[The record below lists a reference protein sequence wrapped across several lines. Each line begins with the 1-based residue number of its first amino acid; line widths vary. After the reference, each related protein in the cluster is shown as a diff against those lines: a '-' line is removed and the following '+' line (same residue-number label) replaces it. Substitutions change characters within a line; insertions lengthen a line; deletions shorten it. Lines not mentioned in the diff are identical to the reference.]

1 MWTRNIMETK
11 VYKDNRSETGKT
23 YLVVRKIY
31 TFEKAAF
38 FDTQLNYW
46 SSFDL
51 YN

>member
-23 YLVVRKIY
+23 YLKIY

-38 FDTQLNYW
+38 FDSQLNYW

>member
-1 MWTRNIMETK
+1 METK

-23 YLVVRKIY
+23 YLKIY

-38 FDTQLNYW
+38 FDSKLNYW